1 MFDKILKSVLIKPN
15 VSIVCHKNE
24 KSRVFLFH
32 GNYFLGKTF
41 PMRIGKSGF
50 SKRLVWLFYEKILSV
65 PFSPLLYTHI
75 YFSG

>member
-1 MFDKILKSVLIKPN
+1 MYPLSVTKM
-15 VSIVCHKNE
+15 KNQG
-24 KSRVFLFH
+24 VFLFH

-50 SKRLVWLFYEKILSV
+50 SKRLIWLFYEKILSV
-65 PFSPLLYTHI
+65 PFSRLLYTHI